1 MFPNNPRDIHLC
13 GSDLSHGRRKFTVF
27 VCVAVVLGDSVL
39 GFHKHGMQG
48 LGLSTAEVSWML

>member
-48 LGLSTAEVSWML
+48 LGLSTAEVS